1 MLTELEIRETPAGY
15 VFLSVEESRRKPE
28 RYVIGHASERRIWDP
43 VYTGKYMTLEDAVWA
58 FHRMT
63 KKREK
68 E

>member
-43 VYTGKYMTLEDAVWA
+43 VYTGKYMALEDAVEE
-58 FHRMT
+58 FSRLT
-63 KKREK
+63 RS
-68 E
+68 

>member
-43 VYTGKYMTLEDAVWA
+43 VYTGKYMALEDAVEE
-58 FHRMT
+58 FSRLT
-63 KKREK
+63 RI
-68 E
+68 